1 MRIPIKLA
9 RSAILLLLLTFTTA
23 ALAEFRIGSW
33 NLLHFGWN
41 NGKDYNAV
49 AAIASQFDF
58 LAVQELMKPAALA
71 RLCDVLEQRT
81 GVVWNQ
87 IASGAEGRS
96 TYQEHYGFIWRTDKV
111 KYIGGAVSYLDTTDA
126 FAREPFSALFQR
138 LDTGDKFSFAT
149 VHIRFGDSRADRS
162 PEIRALGE
170 YWRWLAETYPD
181 AQLRILSGDFNTP
194 PGDPAW
200 RALDKN
206 ARPLITRGGSTLS
219 TTPGEYASLYDNFF
233 VPDNYDLGTVA
244 AGVLPYPKILGLN
257 WIEARK
263 HVSDHIPIYLVLG
276 AKSLKLRGDI
286 THASNLASM
295 HKATCIDLNSA
306 SLKELSNLVHIGPAR
321 ATAIVRGRPWGS
333 VQALTRIRGLGKARV
348 ADIAES
354 GALCPL

>member
-1 MRIPIKLA
+1 MRISIKKTQLA
-9 RSAILLLLLTFTTA
+9 VLFLLTTFATT
-23 ALAEFRIGSW
+23 ALAEFRVGSW

-41 NGKDYNAV
+41 NAKDYNAV
-49 AAIASQFDF
+49 AVIASQFDF

-71 RLCDVLEQRT
+71 RLRDVLEQRT
-81 GVVWNQ
+81 GVAWNQ

-111 KYIGGAVSYLDTTDA
+111 KYIGGAVSYLDTRDA

-138 LDTGDKFSFAT
+138 LDTGDEFAFAT

-162 PEIRALGE
+162 PEILALGE

-200 RALDKN
+200 RVLDKN
-206 ARPLITRGGSTLS
+206 ARPLVTRGGSTLS

-233 VPDNYDLGTVA
+233 VPDNYNLKTAA
-244 AGVLPYPKILGLN
+244 AGVLPYPQILGLN
-257 WIEARK
+257 WIQARK
-263 HVSDHIPIYLVLG
+263 HVSDHVPIYLVLG
-276 AKSLKLRGDI
+276 TKSFKLRGDI
-286 THASNLASM
+286 THARNLASM

-306 SLKELSNLVHIGPAR
+306 NIEQLSHLVHIGPAR
-321 ATAIVRGRPWGS
+321 AKAIVRGRPWS
-333 VQALTRIRGLGKARV
+333 SAQALIRIRGLGKARV
-348 ADIAES
+348 SDIAES